1 MKLEEKV
8 TKGFIVYIHRIDYD
22 VVNKRLVIRFLKN
35 PEEQQRIARVLTFSK
50 VQNFSDELDKEDF
63 DKDCLDSL
71 IGLQE
76 YQQQTGVQYVVRTEQ
91 REMVFFTDI
100 EPHLQ
105 EME

>member
-1 MKLEEKV
+1 MKLEEKE
-8 TKGFIVYIHRIDYD
+8 TKGFIAYIHSIDYD
-22 VVNKRLVIRFLKN
+22 FVNKRLVIRLLKN
-35 PEEQQRIARVLTFSK
+35 PEEQQRIARVLTFSN

-63 DKDCLDSL
+63 NKDCLDSL

-76 YQQQTGVQYVVRTEQ
+76 YQQQTGVQYVVRTKQ

-100 EPHLQ
+100 EPQLQ